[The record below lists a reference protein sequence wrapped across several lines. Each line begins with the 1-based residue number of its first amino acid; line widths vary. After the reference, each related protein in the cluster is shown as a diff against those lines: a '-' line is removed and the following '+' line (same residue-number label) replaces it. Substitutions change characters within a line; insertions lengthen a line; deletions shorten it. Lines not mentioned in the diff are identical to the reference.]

1 MRYNPNRVALWNDD
15 FFDSFFARQ
24 TSQVM
29 ACDIKETADGYEL
42 DVNLPGIEKDKL
54 RMSLE
59 DGYLTIEARTDTL
72 KEEKDEGGHYLR
84 QERYSGSYQRSFYVG
99 EDVKETDIHAAYKD
113 GVLKITLPK
122 AEKQE
127 TETRK
132 MIEISEA

>member
-1 MRYNPNRVALWNDD
+1 MRYNPNRVALWNDN

-72 KEEKDEGGHYLR
+72 KEKKDEGGHYLR